1 MRCHSKTRDVSCVM
15 RIANSSYVV
24 DDACREARDTR
35 YAIRNT
41 KEKAFTLGEVVAALA
56 ILALVSSSVLVV
68 INRCLTSAADSRLRL
83 QALEVA
89 RENMEKL
96 LSAGSVKETVEYG
109 ESDKYPQIKWE
120 TVVETF
126 YEPIT
131 ARMWIRGVCSAEYND
146 IEGESQTVELT
157 HWLTDLTKEQ
167 LLQIMKEQEKEDEQL
182 AGELVE
188 TLEEA
193 AEYAG
198 VEVETI
204 EQWIENGMLT
214 TDDGFFVKRN
224 LDIYKLSNGTPS
236 PEEKQLQVKSIA
248 DLRERTS
255 KQGELGKE
263 NAGGEQSWQDEI
275 DPKTGLTYG
284 ELEEMNFSE
293 IWELL
298 KSRQP

>member
-1 MRCHSKTRDVSCVM
+1 MRCHSKKLADSEQ
-15 RIANSSYVV
+15 RITDSERKLN
-24 DDACREARDTR
+24 
-35 YAIRNT
+35 AICCTLYT
-41 KEKAFTLGEVVAALA
+41 KPAFTLGEVVAALA
-56 ILALVSSSVLVV
+56 ILALISSSVLVV
-68 INRCLTSAADSRLRL
+68 INRCIASAADSRLRL

-96 LSAGSVKETVEYG
+96 LSANSVKETVEYG
-109 ESDKYPQIKWE
+109 ESDKYPQIEWQ

-146 IEGESQTVELT
+146 IEGELQTVELT

-182 AGELVE
+182 AGELIE

-193 AEYAG
+193 ALYAD

-236 PEEKQLQVKSIA
+236 PEEKQLQVKSKA
-248 DLRERTS
+248 DLRGPTS
-255 KQGELGKE
+255 KQGEPGGQK
-263 NAGGEQSWQDEI
+263 AGGEQGWQDEI

-284 ELEEMNFSE
+284 ELEEMDFSE
-293 IWELL
+293 IWELM